1 MQKVQ
6 VHLCKFPRSMCHVAA
21 EAVCDVDVGTV
32 ASGKPDH
39 GCLQGKHAEV
49 SLPEAQIEN
58 EANKH
63 QDVRQVRL
71 VRVKEAKSD
80 GLGKMP
86 LIS

>member
-1 MQKVQ
+1 
-6 VHLCKFPRSMCHVAA
+6 MCHVAA

-71 VRVKEAKSD
+71 VR
-80 GLGKMP
+80 GQ
-86 LIS
+86 